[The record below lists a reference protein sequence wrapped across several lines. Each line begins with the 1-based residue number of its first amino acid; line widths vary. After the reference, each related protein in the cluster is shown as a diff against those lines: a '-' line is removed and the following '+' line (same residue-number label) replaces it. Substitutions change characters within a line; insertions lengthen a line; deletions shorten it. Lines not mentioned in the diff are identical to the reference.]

1 MLVMQLLHFGMHLLP
16 WTIIRS
22 EGSGDDLKLTVSF
35 LGIGAKRL
43 VARYAALEVL

>member
-1 MLVMQLLHFGMHLLP
+1 VRHPMFGVG
-16 WTIIRS
+16 TVIRS

-43 VARYAALEVL
+43 VARYAGLEVL